1 MRTDGYV
8 WLCASLGGNE
18 IMLENKIVVITGAS
32 SGIGLLTAR
41 LLSSEGAIPILVA
54 RSRHKLEEASGSI
67 AGKHEIREMDVTRDD
82 QVKQAMQDILHAHG
96 KIDILLN
103 NAGFGKFQNAV
114 DMPPE
119 EFQRMMDVNYMGT
132 VRCTKA
138 VLPHMLERRSG
149 HIVNVASMAGK
160 IGTAKSTAYTAT
172 KHAVLG
178 FSNALRQELRE
189 SGIKV
194 STVNPGPIDTPF
206 FDIADPSGGY
216 VSHVEWLMM
225 KPEHVASKIV
235 QLMKT
240 GREELNLPLKAAAA
254 MRLYQLFPRLSDKL
268 TYRMMNKK

>member
-1 MRTDGYV
+1 
-8 WLCASLGGNE
+8 
-18 IMLENKIVVITGAS
+18 MLKNKIVVITGAS

-41 LLSSEGAIPILVA
+41 LLSREGAVPILVA
-54 RSRHKLEEASGSI
+54 RSRDKLEEASGSI

-82 QVKQAMQDILHAHG
+82 QVKQAMQDILQAHG

>member
-18 IMLENKIVVITGAS
+18 IMLKNKIVVITGAS

-41 LLSSEGAIPILVA
+41 LLSREGAVPILVA
-54 RSRHKLEEASGSI
+54 RSRDKLEEASGSI

-82 QVKQAMQDILHAHG
+82 QVKQAMQDILQAHG

-216 VSHVEWLMM
+216 VSNVEWLMM